1 MKKICISLLV
11 NGFGLY
17 LISQLFPTI
26 AFEKEALVFL
36 TLIFGLLNITVK
48 PILKLLSL
56 PITLLSLGL
65 FTLVINGLMLYMALN
80 IATPLENIDFGTCI
94 IAGFVFSI
102 INTALN
108 AVFKK

>member
-56 PITLLSLGL
+56 PSLGL